1 MVVKKGGKVQLVNRN
16 HNYSQ
21 IIPLYRNDMED
32 FSYLRSRLEI
42 KSFSDLQENMEE
54 QEVKGRSSATKETL
68 VPQSGLKKVAIDIVK
83 ANIFAVVIMVVAAIV
98 FLVPFFWIWAGKK
111 PIGELLG
118 GFGDWSITFI
128 LVIVGIVVHELI
140 HGLTWACYAKS
151 GWKSISFGIMWKLLT
166 PYCHCD
172 EPMHIPGYMMGAMM
186 PCVILGVIPAIA
198 AIFIGSL
205 PMLAWGI
212 FFIAA
217 AAGDIWMTWL
227 LTKENPWS
235 MVLDH
240 PSEAG
245 FYIID

>member
-1 MVVKKGGKVQLVNRN
+1 
-16 HNYSQ
+16 
-21 IIPLYRNDMED
+21 
-32 FSYLRSRLEI
+32 
-42 KSFSDLQENMEE
+42 MEE
-54 QEVKGRSSATKETL
+54 QEVKGRM
-68 VPQSGLKKVAIDIVK
+68 VAIDIVK

-98 FLVPFFWIWAGKK
+98 FLVPFFWIWKDKK
-111 PIGELLG
+111 PIDELLG

-151 GWKSISFGIMWKLLT
+151 GWKSISFGVMWKLLT

-172 EPMHIPGYMMGAMM
+172 EPMRIHGYMMGAMM
-186 PCVILGVIPAIA
+186 PCVILGIIPAVA
-198 AIFIGSL
+198 ALFIGSL

-212 FFIAA
+212 LFIAA

-227 LTKENPWS
+227 LTKENPKS

>member
-1 MVVKKGGKVQLVNRN
+1 
-16 HNYSQ
+16 
-21 IIPLYRNDMED
+21 
-32 FSYLRSRLEI
+32 
-42 KSFSDLQENMEE
+42 MEE
-54 QEVKGRSSATKETL
+54 QEVKGR
-68 VPQSGLKKVAIDIVK
+68 KVAIDIVK

-98 FLVPFFWIWAGKK
+98 FLVPFFWIWKDKK
-111 PIGELLG
+111 PIDELLG

-128 LVIVGIVVHELI
+128 LFIVGIVVHELI

-151 GWKSISFGIMWKLLT
+151 GWKSISFGVMWKLLT

-172 EPMHIPGYMMGAMM
+172 EPMRIHGYMMGAMM
-186 PCVILGVIPAIA
+186 PCVILGIIPAVA
-198 AIFIGSL
+198 ALFIGSL

-212 FFIAA
+212 LFIAA

-227 LTKENPWS
+227 LTKENPRS

>member
-1 MVVKKGGKVQLVNRN
+1 MQKD
-16 HNYSQ
+16 
-21 IIPLYRNDMED
+21 IE
-32 FSYLRSRLEI
+32 
-42 KSFSDLQENMEE
+42 EN
-54 QEVKGRSSATKETL
+54 EVKGR
-68 VPQSGLKKVAIDIVK
+68 KVAIDIVK

-118 GFGDWSITFI
+118 GIGNWGMAFI
-128 LVIVGIVVHELI
+128 LMFVGIVVHELI

-151 GWKSISFGIMWKLLT
+151 GWKSISFGVMWKLLT

-186 PCVILGVIPAIA
+186 PCFVLGVIPAIVA
-198 AIFIGSL
+198 LFIGSL

-227 LTKENPWS
+227 LTKENPKS

>member
-1 MVVKKGGKVQLVNRN
+1 
-16 HNYSQ
+16 
-21 IIPLYRNDMED
+21 
-32 FSYLRSRLEI
+32 
-42 KSFSDLQENMEE
+42 MEE
-54 QEVKGRSSATKETL
+54 NEVKGR
-68 VPQSGLKKVAIDIVK
+68 KVAIDIVK
-83 ANIFAVVIMVVAAIV
+83 ANIFAVAIMVVAAIV
-98 FLVPFFWIWAGKK
+98 FLVPFFWLWKDKK
-111 PIGELLG
+111 PISELLG

-151 GWKSISFGIMWKLLT
+151 GWKSISFGVIWKLLT

-172 EPMHIPGYMMGAMM
+172 EPMNIPGYMMGAMM
-186 PCVILGVIPAIA
+186 PCVVLGVIPAIA
-198 AIFIGSL
+198 ALFIGSL
-205 PMLAWGI
+205 PMLVWGI

-227 LTKENPWS
+227 LTKENPKN

>member
-1 MVVKKGGKVQLVNRN
+1 
-16 HNYSQ
+16 
-21 IIPLYRNDMED
+21 MED

-42 KSFSDLQENMEE
+42 KSFSDLQDNMEE
-54 QEVKGRSSATKETL
+54 QEVKGR
-68 VPQSGLKKVAIDIVK
+68 KVAIDIVK

-98 FLVPFFWIWAGKK
+98 FLVPFFW
-111 PIGELLG
+111 
-118 GFGDWSITFI
+118 
-128 LVIVGIVVHELI
+128 
-140 HGLTWACYAKS
+140 
-151 GWKSISFGIMWKLLT
+151 KSISFGVMWKLLT

-198 AIFIGSL
+198 ALFIGSL

-217 AAGDIWMTWL
+217 AAGDIGMTWL

-235 MVLDH
+235 MVLDY